1 MDEKDKKFN
10 LRKSFFESIKSAFI
24 SRNNIKKNILNVRK
38 DIETN
43 ENLFE
48 ANQNIN
54 TLENI
59 KRDFE
64 LEKDLLKKLA
74 DKSIKEIKE
83 MSVAKIDKLELK
95 IEELKSENSTIR
107 EEKLLLID
115 KFEKELLKKDNI
127 IKNIKIEK
135 TNQLKES
142 VEYKSEILENKILKE
157 NLERTKIELNN
168 LNKINKIL
176 EDDLNK
182 VVKEKFY
189 NSKEI
194 NNEIFELKR
203 KLQRNQLLNNDLKN
217 ANKVLTKRLT
227 DSGNRNVKSID
238 NKQNMRIYNLKS
250 LNEHN
255 SDEIKLSDSFRY
267 RFIQWLKRTRNQSEA
282 QQRRTY
288 SDLKRIRDD
297 LLRTKDIDIFNYKF
311 NHLNEIINL
320 KKEWTRNFN
329 SIDYNSNLSS
339 AFNRF
344 FEFKKLESIVVNN
357 NEANILEIQKKEPNL
372 HNKDTST
379 KNIYD
384 PFISDMNFTIRVYHA
399 LARSGYKKLSDLEKL
414 SDEDILNIRNM
425 GDTGLKEI
433 RDNIQNYYS
442 FYKRYLQNEN
452 GEEDFKQVYK
462 NYRFS
467 ENLDKELYNVNIKN
481 RSNKI
486 LKPEIIKPVETK
498 FIYSKEKALNE
509 RKKDQRIRS
518 ELAEIFKDPIEDDNK
533 SDLIPDNSVNLIDA
547 KLKSALNLICININ
561 ADFEVDKS
569 IFFEIAKY
577 FNVTFNVL
585 IDEINEYL
593 YDKYDFLLIEIE
605 DEIAYIDEECLSLLK
620 KEIEND

>member
-10 LRKSFFESIKSAFI
+10 LRKSFFESIKSAFN
-24 SRNNIKKNILNVRK
+24 SKTNLKKNILKVGK
-38 DIETN
+38 DIEKN
-43 ENLFE
+43 ENSSE
-48 ANQNIN
+48 VNQNIN
-54 TLENI
+54 ILENI

-83 MSVAKIDKLELK
+83 MYIAKIDKLEIK
-95 IEELKSENSTIR
+95 IEELKSENSTLR

-115 KFEKELLKKDNI
+115 KFEKELVKKDNI

-142 VEYKSEILENKILKE
+142 VKYKSKISENKTLKE

-217 ANKVLTKRLT
+217 ANKILTKKII
-227 DSGNRNVKSID
+227 DSGNRTVKYID
-238 NKQNMRIYNLKS
+238 NKQNMQNYNLNS

-255 SDEIKLSDSFRY
+255 SDELKLSDSFRN
-267 RFIQWLKRTRNQSEA
+267 RFIEWLKRTRNQSEA

-288 SDLKRIRDD
+288 SDLKRIRDN

-311 NHLNEIINL
+311 NHLDEIINL

-357 NEANILEIQKKEPNL
+357 NQANILEIQKNEPNL
-372 HNKDTST
+372 HNKDIST

-481 RSNKI
+481 SSNKI

-498 FIYSKEKALNE
+498 FTYSKEKALNE

-518 ELAEIFKDPIEDDNK
+518 ELAEIFKDPIEDNNE
-533 SDLIPDNSVNLIDA
+533 SALIPDNNINLIDA
-547 KLKSALNLICININ
+547 KLKSALDLICTNIN
-561 ADFEVDKS
+561 SDFEVDKS
-569 IFFEIAKY
+569 IFFEIAKH

-585 IDEINEYL
+585 IDEINEHL